1 MVETALLSAD
11 GLSRQFGGVRAVS
24 NLSFEIFEG
33 EILGLIGPN
42 GAGKSTTFNLVS
54 GYYRPH
60 AGRLKFAG
68 REITGLKPSAVSRL
82 GLVRTFQHNS
92 LLGELSVY
100 DNILTGCY
108 AFIRDSAER
117 DRRIRETADL
127 VGLTSLLDEEGKSLP
142 HGHQRLLS
150 IAIAFASRPK
160 LLCLDEPLTGLNG
173 KEMTHAL
180 GVVRR
185 IRDDFGTTILLVDH
199 NMRAVMQ
206 TCGRIIVLNF
216 GEKLAEGSPA
226 EISSNPDVIRAYLG
240 GDTA

>member
-1 MVETALLSAD
+1 MADTSLLNAT
-11 GLSRQFGGVRAVS
+11 GLSRSFGGVRAVS
-24 NLSFEIFEG
+24 NLSFSIHQG

-60 AGRLKFAG
+60 AGRLVFAG
-68 REITGLKPSAVSRL
+68 RDITGLKPSVVSRL

-92 LLGELSVY
+92 LLGELTVY

-108 AFIRDSAER
+108 AFLRDNAER

-127 VGLTSLLDEEGKSLP
+127 VGLAALLDEDGKNLP

-150 IAIAFASRPK
+150 IAIAFASRPR

-173 KEMTHAL
+173 QEMTHAL
-180 GVVRR
+180 NVVRR
-185 IRDDFGTTILLVDH
+185 IRDEFGTTILLVDH

-206 TCGRIIVLNF
+206 MCGRIIVLNF
-216 GEKLAEGSPA
+216 GEKLAEGTPQ
-226 EISSNPDVIRAYLG
+226 EISSNPEVIRAYLG
-240 GDTA
+240 GDAA

>member
-1 MVETALLSAD
+1 MADAALLSAV

-24 NLSFEIFEG
+24 NLSFSIHQG

-60 AGRLKFAG
+60 AGRLTFAG
-68 REITGLKPSAVSRL
+68 RDITGLKPSIVSRL

-108 AFIRDSAER
+108 AFVRDSTER

-127 VGLTSLLDEEGKSLP
+127 VGLTPLLDEEGRNLP

-150 IAIAFASRPK
+150 IAIAFASRPR

-173 KEMTHAL
+173 QEMTHAL
-180 GVVRR
+180 SVVRR
-185 IRDDFGTTILLVDH
+185 IRDEFDTTILLVDH

-216 GEKLAEGSPA
+216 GEKLAEGTPQ